1 MPKIEYAEQ
10 ATETVMGFLKQHFSW
25 GGRPVSARQENGTW
39 LVEVDIGVFRPRVG
53 QVKLNRETGHII
65 EYEFPRL
72 EQP

>member
-10 ATETVMGFLKQHFSW
+10 ATDTVMAFLKQHFSW

-39 LVEVDIGVFRPRVG
+39 LVEVDIGVFRTRV
-53 QVKLNRETGHII
+53 VDRETGHII
-65 EYEFPRL
+65 EYQFPKP